1 MRAQGE
7 DRLGGSPRAWR
18 SRKRCNWGS
27 IRRSHGQGA
36 HCHFRHHQP
45 VSEPLEAAGPC
56 AGGSRHAT
64 HPEVFAPSWGT
75 SPLQELCLLK
85 VVSGEGPQEGVR
97 TQRWVRGR
105 TLEGGPLL

>member
-27 IRRSHGQGA
+27 IRKSHGQGA

-56 AGGSRHAT
+56 AGGAGMPPTQKSLLQVGVPPLCRS
-64 HPEVFAPSWGT
+64 FAS
-75 SPLQELCLLK
+75 
-85 VVSGEGPQEGVR
+85 
-97 TQRWVRGR
+97 
-105 TLEGGPLL
+105 